1 MARLYTLLAVG
12 HAVLALPESGRRTD
26 YDDLVQSGLLAQ
38 LVANKKIEDAKV
50 ESWYDA
56 YIAVLDDFWV
66 RSVKLR
72 EDFSVAQAD
81 TGSALE
87 WATIVLANNAG
98 NDPALGGLMAYAARI
113 TDGVSAVQTLPE
125 PPGEALMQTPRPAL
139 QVVRL
144 LTIAAQS
151 PTSISSLY
159 LEFKTRQ
166 TLAANPWSQR
176 FASAEVEG
184 PVCVRYA
191 RATLSQTLYALS
203 RQAVARK
210 LGDRLAQNV
219 APLAEAIDLG
229 V

>member
-1 MARLYTLLAVG
+1 MARLYKLLTVG
-12 HAVLALPESGRRTD
+12 HAVLALSKSGRSAD
-26 YDDLVQSGLLAQ
+26 YDDLVQSNLLAQ

-66 RSVKLR
+66 RSVKFR
-72 EDFSVAQAD
+72 EDFSVAQAG
-81 TGSALE
+81 TGSALG
-87 WATIVLANNAG
+87 WATTVLANNAG
-98 NDPALGGLMAYAARI
+98 NDPVLAGLVAYAARMP
-113 TDGVSAVQTLPE
+113 DGVSAVQTLPE
-125 PPGEALMQTPRPAL
+125 PTGEEPMQTPRPAL
-139 QVVRL
+139 QRVRL
-144 LTIAAQS
+144 LTVAAQS

-203 RQAVARK
+203 RQAVTRK

-219 APLAEAIDLG
+219 APLAEAIDIG

>member
-38 LVANKKIEDAKV
+38 LVANKKIEDAKA

-87 WATIVLANNAG
+87 WATTVLANNAG

-113 TDGVSAVQTLPE
+113 TDGVSAVQMLPE

-166 TLAANPWSQR
+166 TLAANPWLQR

-219 APLAEAIDLG
+219 APLAETIDLG

>member
-1 MARLYTLLAVG
+1 MTRLYQLLAVG
-12 HAVLALPESGRRTD
+12 HAVLALPESGHSSD
-26 YDDLVQSGLLAQ
+26 YDDLVQSSLLAQ

-66 RSVKLR
+66 RSLKSR
-72 EDFSVAQAD
+72 EDFSVAQAG
-81 TGSALE
+81 TGSAKE
-87 WATIVLANNAG
+87 WATTVLANNAG
-98 NDPALGGLMAYAARI
+98 NDPALGGLMAYAAQI

-125 PPGEALMQTPRPAL
+125 PPGEALVQTPRPAL

-144 LTIAAQS
+144 LAVAAQS

-166 TLAANPWSQR
+166 TLSANPWSQR

-219 APLAEAIDLG
+219 APLAEAIELG